1 MLINQFKRE
10 VLTNQI
16 NSLLPINLS
25 DYWLNEL
32 EENYD
37 LLKIAVEEILAARP
51 NVFGSSSPEEID
63 EYIGIYSIEVT
74 VEKIRRKTD
83 LYIEAATCETILR
96 ERHFGVRPAYNK
108 PH

>member
-37 LLKIAVEEILAARP
+37 LLKIAV
-51 NVFGSSSPEEID
+51 
-63 EYIGIYSIEVT
+63 VT
-74 VEKIRRKTD
+74 
-83 LYIEAATCETILR
+83 
-96 ERHFGVRPAYNK
+96 
-108 PH
+108 